1 MQRSPALDEA
11 AIRDFLANEYP
22 AVVGALSLVCGD
34 RAMAEDAVQEALA
47 RAWER
52 SERGDRIESL
62 RAWVTKVAL
71 NVVRSGFRR
80 LGAERR
86 ARARLES
93 VAEPPLPDTHSAAI
107 DVRRALAALPRRQR
121 EATVLRYYLDMGLGE
136 ISSVLGVSE
145 GAIKTTLF
153 RARRALA
160 VALHDSDTA
169 EAEERV

>member
-1 MQRSPALDEA
+1 MRRSPALDEA
-11 AIRDFLANEYP
+11 AIRDFLSNEYP
-22 AVVGALSLVCGD
+22 GLVGALFLVCGD

-52 SERGDRIESL
+52 SEHGERIESL

-71 NVVRSGFRR
+71 NVMRSGFRR

-93 VAEPPLPDTHSAAI
+93 ATEPPLPDPSAAAI

-121 EATVLRYYLDMGLGE
+121 EATVLRYYLDMDLGE
-136 ISSVLGVSE
+136 ISSVLGVTE
-145 GAIKTTLF
+145 GATKTTLF

-160 VALHDSDTA
+160 SSLGESDDA